1 MIEFF
6 ITVVVV
12 VGGTVVAVI
21 GGGVIGLFPN
31 AFQILEYMLDLLLL
45 YWLLFIEVKDVVDDA

>member
-45 YWLLFIEVKDVVDDA
+45 Y